1 MHSWRI
7 KMVQGF
13 QNWLAHWW
21 SSQSTLSA
29 YLDLELAS
37 GEHRKVWRHVAR
49 CADCREELSQMTDLR
64 EELRAAPPAA
74 VPADLAFNI
83 RLRLAQE
90 RYRAQRPSL
99 WWRLRQRL
107 EPFAAQALSGT
118 VLALLVFAMFLPS
131 LAVPMAAYKNDV
143 PISWST
149 PAKLVDMGP
158 ADLVSDP
165 DNIVVQVLIDPQGR
179 VADYSILSGHY
190 TPEDIREL
198 RSRLIFTV
206 FDPATVH
213 GRPAPEVQYIAFNSV
228 RVRG

>member
-1 MHSWRI
+1 MKNWRN
-7 KMVQGF
+7 K
-13 QNWLAHWW
+13 LAHWW

-29 YLDLELAS
+29 YLDLELSS
-37 GEHRKVWRHVAR
+37 GEHRRVWRHLAR
-49 CADCREELSQMTDLR
+49 CADCREELAEMSGMREDLR
-64 EELRAAPPAA
+64 ATDPVRDSVA
-74 VPADLAFNI
+74 VPEDLAFNI
-83 RLRLAQE
+83 KLRLAQE

-99 WWRLRQRL
+99 WWRLRMRL
-107 EPFAAQALSGT
+107 QPFAGQALTGVVSA
-118 VLALLVFAMFLPS
+118 VLAFTIFLPN

-143 PISWST
+143 PINWST

-165 DNIVVQVLIDPQGR
+165 GNIVVQVLVDNEGR

-198 RSRLIFTV
+198 RNRLTFTI

-213 GRPAPEVQYIAFNSV
+213 GRPTYELQFIAFNSV